1 MTRWRGPLGAVAS
14 VAVVGALL
22 AAGIGKGYPAER
34 ANLLSGAAW
43 LPSAQVGQ
51 LTLLDGASVEVA
63 AQVRVAPS
71 GTGLD
76 VVQQGATAYALDR
89 AAGAIRRV
97 DGATFEVSPPATP
110 VPGAGAQLAAFAAPD
125 TVYAAD
131 ARTLAVRT
139 GPVPLAA
146 QIVPEAAT
154 LDAAGRLWL
163 VDTATGDLIWIEHG
177 RRHSRR
183 GATTPGAGLLA
194 LADGTPVLVD
204 TVRRTAAALD
214 PATGAV
220 RHTTELDLRP
230 GDRVRVSGSPHA
242 LRVYVVAARGLVS
255 ICELTEPTCRAAV
268 PLVAD
273 QVDPGPAVEA
283 GGRVFVPD
291 YRSGQVWIIDLGRPR
306 VVSQPRVLS
315 PPAPFQL
322 IARDGVVFFNDP
334 QSERAGVIRLDGGVR
349 PVAKYDPKSPDKGLT
364 KQSGPETPR
373 SSPPPPPGTP
383 PPGQPPPGQPPPG
396 QPPPPSQPG
405 PPPPGGSGAPPA
417 LAIIVSTDRP
427 AVHEPVNL
435 RVTAARAPAPI
446 SAHWTFGDGTQAD
459 GLTTSHAWAVAQT
472 FQVSVE
478 ATFPGQR
485 TAVASLPIQVL
496 PASAVPLTVQV
507 TGTGT
512 VSSQPAGIACPPS

>member
-125 TVYAAD
+125 TVYAVDTGHGVLTTAD

-183 GATTPGAGLLA
+183 GATTPG
-194 LADGTPVLVD
+194 
-204 TVRRTAAALD
+204 AALD

-334 QSERAGVIRLDGGVR
+334 QSERA
-349 PVAKYDPKSPDKGLT
+349 
-364 KQSGPETPR
+364 
-373 SSPPPPPGTP
+373 
-383 PPGQPPPGQPPPG
+383 
-396 QPPPPSQPG
+396 
-405 PPPPGGSGAPPA
+405 
-417 LAIIVSTDRP
+417 
-427 AVHEPVNL
+427 
-435 RVTAARAPAPI
+435 
-446 SAHWTFGDGTQAD
+446 
-459 GLTTSHAWAVAQT
+459 
-472 FQVSVE
+472 
-478 ATFPGQR
+478 
-485 TAVASLPIQVL
+485 
-496 PASAVPLTVQV
+496 
-507 TGTGT
+507 
-512 VSSQPAGIACPPS
+512 